1 MTITIALLIGL
12 AALAAGLAA
21 GWFLRSGQV
30 ATLEERLRGQERLME
45 EKLALL
51 AESRERLK

>member
-1 MTITIALLIGL
+1 MTITIALLIAL
-12 AALAAGLAA
+12 AALAAGMVA
-21 GWFLRSGQV
+21 GWFLRAGQV

-51 AESRERLK
+51 AES